1 MMEGNKRIYLSIK
14 VKARARKRRVEKT
27 GPSEYRISVVSPPS
41 KGKANQEVVRALAS
55 YFDLPPSQVKI
66 ISGIKSPRKRV
77 LIEVHEQRVSGYE
90 QDKEPG

>member
-1 MMEGNKRIYLSIK
+1 MMEGNKRVYLSIK
-14 VKARARKRRVEKT
+14 VKARARESRVEKT

-41 KGKANQEVVRALAS
+41 KGKANQEVVKALAS
-55 YFDLPPSQVKI
+55 YFDLPPSQIKI

-77 LIEVHEQRVSGYE
+77 LIEAHEQLVSGYE